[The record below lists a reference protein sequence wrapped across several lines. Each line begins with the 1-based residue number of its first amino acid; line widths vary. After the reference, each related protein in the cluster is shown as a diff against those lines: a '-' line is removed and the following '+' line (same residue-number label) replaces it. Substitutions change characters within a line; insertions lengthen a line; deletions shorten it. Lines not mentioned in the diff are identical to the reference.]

1 MPSDLDQSVQFLK
14 GVGPSRADIL
24 RRLGILNVRDLLFHL
39 PRSFDDL
46 SDVRTAD
53 QLVAGALQTVHGEV
67 VEILGDELHDGRKIV
82 RIVIADKLGRVVEG
96 VWFNQVW
103 MAQQFRFGKKV
114 AFSGKPKWY
123 KDHWQMQHP
132 RVQALDEEQEQQT
145 KVVPV
150 YALTE
155 ELRADQ
161 LRHMLRQALERYAA
175 QGGDYGAVISS
186 QLSHKYPESLLGIHV
201 TNAVGPRLFANE
213 RPWDMLGNQIRALPE
228 DRLNAA
234 IKVERNVA
242 AHITTH
248 LLDPQTLAYG
258 AHDSPVAM
266 LAWILERRRAWSDC
280 GGDIESRFSRDHILT
295 TMMIYWV
302 TQSFVSSV
310 RFYADAAR
318 YPWQPSHDRAPL
330 FEAPAGI
337 TIFENDGASLPNEE
351 RITNYNVH
359 FLNRRSSG
367 GHFGPAEE
375 PDAVI
380 EDIRRTFRKL
390 R

>member
-175 QGGDYGAVISS
+175 QVSDF
-186 QLSHKYPESLLGIHV
+186 L
-201 TNAVGPRLFANE
+201 
-213 RPWDMLGNQIRALPE
+213 
-228 DRLNAA
+228 
-234 IKVERNVA
+234 
-242 AHITTH
+242 
-248 LLDPQTLAYG
+248 PQTLLEQHAYPP
-258 AHDSPVAM
+258 AA
-266 LAWILERRRAWSDC
+266 
-280 GGDIESRFSRDHILT
+280 
-295 TMMIYWV
+295 
-302 TQSFVSSV
+302 Q
-310 RFYADAAR
+310 AAR
-318 YPWQPSHDRAPL
+318 H
-330 FEAPAGI
+330 
-337 TIFENDGASLPNEE
+337 
-351 RITNYNVH
+351 VH
-359 FLNRRSSG
+359 FPESMAQGRQAKFRFIYEEFLVLQVALALRAASCAIASRRPGWRRHRRSTT
-367 GHFGPAEE
+367 
-375 PDAVI
+375 
-380 EDIRRTFRKL
+380 TFASSSLSR
-390 R
+390 